1 MLIEGG
7 PIFGG
12 SASRHL
18 FFGFLEVCMSGP
30 EEDLAQGGC
39 FLMWPERFINF
50 LNINL
55 FQINFQINQNLQI
68 QLHIK

>member
-30 EEDLAQGGC
+30 EEDLAQGGR
-39 FLMWPERFINF
+39 FLMWPERFK
-50 LNINL
+50 NL
-55 FQINFQINQNLQI
+55 FLKNLY
-68 QLHIK
+68 